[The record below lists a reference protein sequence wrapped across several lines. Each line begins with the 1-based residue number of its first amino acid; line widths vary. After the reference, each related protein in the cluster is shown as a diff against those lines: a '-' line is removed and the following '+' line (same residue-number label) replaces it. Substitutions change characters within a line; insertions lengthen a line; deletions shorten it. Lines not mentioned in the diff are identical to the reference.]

1 MLHGQGLNENILLI
15 NMIEFKPSIHSTMIA
30 DCSIPLS

>member
-15 NMIEFKPSIHSTMIA
+15 NMTGFEPSVHSTMIA